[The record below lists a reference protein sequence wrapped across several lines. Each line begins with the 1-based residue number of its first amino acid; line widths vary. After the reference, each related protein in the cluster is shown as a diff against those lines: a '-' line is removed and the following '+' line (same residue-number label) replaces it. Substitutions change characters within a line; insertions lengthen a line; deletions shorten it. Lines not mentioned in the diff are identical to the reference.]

1 VATPQRTDHID
12 LHAIED
18 HSIDVI
24 MAGWTLC
31 HLKKPV
37 RPWKDVSDDDQ
48 HYWREDLDKAF
59 AEVVTAVH
67 RALVLGCREGDAF
80 SALSLGTE
88 ADRGP
93 FLDTDVWQ

>member
-1 VATPQRTDHID
+1 LHPPPRGHPATDHID

-59 AEVVTAVH
+59 AEVCTAVH
-67 RALVLGCREGDAF
+67 RALVLRLIEG
-80 SALSLGTE
+80 L
-88 ADRGP
+88 
-93 FLDTDVWQ
+93 FLILMCGRDHARIKT